1 MKNQKHSLSVTEQE
15 VNRVLFFSSVF
26 VTFAAYLVV
35 MYFMSGVNKDRI
47 ILLGIMTL
55 FVIRLIEPFLGEFAK
70 YFYVCIV
77 PIGCAV
83 MTIVDGEGR
92 YMAVS
97 QCDFVWILLSASYGQ
112 VHVVL
117 WCAFTTLLVNVL
129 GMLLFPAA
137 FLNTMV
143 MIGWIYCLVIY
154 VISIV
159 TSAFLAKKTADW
171 RALEQKMQ
179 VYEQETIYF
188 QELQKKDDANS
199 RFVHDIG
206 HYLKAIG
213 ELVNEK
219 HYEKISDIL
228 QELDIVVE
236 ENTFV
241 IYTKHRLLNAILM
254 AKSREAEEKGIHLD
268 ILIEPNVILGH
279 LSDGDLVIILGNL
292 LDNAIYAVHNQT
304 DTSLPKQVTVRI
316 YMEHM
321 QKTCVI
327 KIVNTFTENLVKNDN
342 GFLSTKRDYKANGI
356 GMKSVTRTAKKNGG
370 YFHHTVQ
377 GNEFCAIVLLPVAQS
392 DN

>member
-26 VTFAAYLVV
+26 VTFVAYFLVIH
-35 MYFMSGVNKDRI
+35 FLSGEARDHLIVP
-47 ILLGIMTL
+47 GIFTF
-55 FVIRLIEPFLGEFAK
+55 FVIRLLEPILGEYAK
-70 YFYVCIV
+70 YFYVCLV
-77 PIGCAV
+77 PIGCAY
-83 MTIVDGEGR
+83 MTIIDGDGR
-92 YMAVS
+92 YMAIS

-117 WCAFTTLLVNVL
+117 WCAFTTLFSNVL

-137 FLNTMV
+137 FFNVMS
-143 MIGWIYCLVIY
+143 MIGWIYCLIIY

-159 TSAFLAKKTADW
+159 AAAFLAKKAADW

-179 VYEQETIYF
+179 VYEQEAIYF

-206 HYLKAIG
+206 HYLKAIA

-219 HYEKISDIL
+219 HYEPIADIL
-228 QELDIVVE
+228 QELDIVIE

-254 AKSREAEEKGIHLD
+254 AKSREAKEKGIHLD
-268 ILIEPNVILGH
+268 ILVEPNVLLGN
-279 LSDGDLVIILGNL
+279 LADGDLVIMLGNL

-304 DTSLPKQVTVRI
+304 DPNLPKQVTVRI

-327 KIVNTFTENLVKNDN
+327 KIVNTFTEKLEKNEN
-342 GFLSTKRDYKANGI
+342 GFLSTKRKHKANGI
-356 GMKSVTRTAKKNGG
+356 GMKSVTRTAQKNGG
-370 YFHHTVQ
+370 YFHYTVQ
-377 GNEFCAIVLLPVAQS
+377 DNEFCAIVLLPITPS
-392 DN
+392 K